1 MAGTAVLANEF
12 ARRALLA
19 LITIY
24 QNTVGPAL
32 PRTCRY
38 EPSCSR
44 YAQQAIQRHGPL
56 KGTWL
61 AVKRLAR
68 CGPWGGYGY
77 DPVP

>member
-1 MAGTAVLANEF
+1 MAIHVDELPKRG
-12 ARRALLA
+12 
-19 LITIY
+19 LIGLIAIY

-32 PRTCRY
+32 PRACRY

-44 YAQQAIQRHGPL
+44 YAQQAIDRYGAA
-56 KGTWL
+56 KGGWL

>member
-1 MAGTAVLANEF
+1 MAIHVDELPKRGLIG
-12 ARRALLA
+12 

-32 PRTCRY
+32 PRACRY

-44 YAQQAIQRHGPL
+44 YAQQAINRYGAA
-56 KGTWL
+56 KGVWL

-68 CGPWGGYGY
+68 CGPWGGFGY